1 MNRLVSTTLGLLGP
15 LFACLLFDGA
25 ASTAA
30 AQSPSFEPRDSLRK
44 TNQEILDSPE
54 FRHFRKSQRGSRY
67 SRGRS
72 GGQGEGEGE
81 FDGDGRRG
89 ADGEGRP
96 GEGNGNFDPNR
107 RFPRGE
113 AEQGAR
119 RNPRNRAPRE
129 AAPASDSGFS
139 GGSTFGS
146 FGSGASAIFQALGW
160 IVVAVMLGL
169 IAYLIIKAIKDR
181 EQSVPSDIQ
190 SGSAFEIG
198 ELEPEHPPGE
208 LPSDVYVSRARELA
222 GRGEF
227 RAAVAQL
234 MLGAMSHVERHG
246 FIRYRKGLTQRDYLR
261 AVRGRA
267 PMSDSYKQMLRIYE
281 PLGFGRRAATR
292 DHFDKS
298 LDNYTAGFHAR
309 PAISQN

>member
-1 MNRLVSTTLGLLGP
+1 MNRLVTTTRALLAP
-15 LFACLLFDGA
+15 LLACLWLDGA
-25 ASTAA
+25 ASIAA
-30 AQSPSFEPRDSLRK
+30 AQAPGFEPRDSVRK
-44 TNQEILDSPE
+44 TNEEILDSPE

-67 SRGRS
+67 SQGRS
-72 GGQGEGEGE
+72 GRAGDGAGE
-81 FDGDGRRG
+81 FDGDGAPG

-113 AEQGAR
+113 GEQGAR
-119 RNPRNRAPRE
+119 RNPRNRPPRE
-129 AAPASDSGFS
+129 ASPASDSGFS

-146 FGSGASAIFQALGW
+146 FGSGAATLFQALGW

-169 IAYLIIKAIKDR
+169 IGYLIIKAIKDR
-181 EQSVPSDIQ
+181 EQPVENDIQ

-208 LPSDVYVSRARELA
+208 LPSDVYVARAQELA
-222 GRGEF
+222 GRGEY

-281 PLGFGRRAATR
+281 PLGFGRREATR

-298 LDNYTAGFHAR
+298 LNNYTAGFHAR
-309 PAISQN
+309 PALSQN